1 MRVRATEGQSVF
13 SSISCK
19 VELIRN
25 DMQSLFLGI
34 LQNYCNFLQKVE
46 SFSFVKGIKE
56 IGL

>member
-1 MRVRATEGQSVF
+1 MWVRATERHSAFGSLC
-13 SSISCK
+13 CK

-56 IGL
+56 MGL